1 MGRYGVRMGALTV
14 LYDGGCGICVRLAG
28 HVATRTGVSV
38 VPIDSELGA
47 VLLRDLSPAERAAS
61 VHVVDDRGRRRSGGA
76 ALPPLL
82 RQLPHAAVLAAA
94 AERLPGLADRC
105 YRLVAHHRRTLSR
118 LARLE
123 DCGATAARPVAG
135 CARTTQRR
143 HEDGPHPSPPSR

>member
-14 LYDGGCGICVRLAG
+14 LYDDDCGICVRLAG
-28 HVATRTGVSV
+28 RLATRPGISV
-38 VPIDSELGA
+38 VPIDSEVGA

-61 VHVVDDRGRRRSGGA
+61 LHVVDERGRRRSGGA

-82 RQLPHAAVLAAA
+82 RQIPHAAFLAAA
-94 AERLPGLADRC
+94 AEGLPGLAERG

-123 DCGATAARPVAG
+123 TCGATAAPSAT
-135 CARTTQRR
+135 ARAR
-143 HEDGPHPSPPSR
+143 HGDVTKTAHTRHC